1 MYFILYISN
10 FILTLIRMVIK
21 RITIFYKDVENWNSC
36 VLLVGWSVGVVAVEN
51 SL

>member
-21 RITIFYKDVENWNSC
+21 RITIFDKDVKYWNPA
-36 VLLVGWSVGVVAVEN
+36 LLIGCSVGVVAVEN